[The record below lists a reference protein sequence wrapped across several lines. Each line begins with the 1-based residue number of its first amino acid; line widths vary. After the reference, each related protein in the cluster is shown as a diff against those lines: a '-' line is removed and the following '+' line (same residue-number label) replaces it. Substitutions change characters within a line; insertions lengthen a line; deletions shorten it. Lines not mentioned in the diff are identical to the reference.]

1 MSQTLTIPNYAQR
14 NILESTE
21 LSSDAVSGQ
30 AALTVANNQNFAA
43 NNHVVIGTLG
53 GDYLEK
59 ILVLS
64 VAGTTTITATAN
76 LSRTHTKYAPVKKLY
91 GNKIRIY
98 RSANVNGSAPA
109 DGDFAELATIDI
121 DFDQAQSSYTDNNG
135 SSDYWYKFTYYNSV
149 ADSETPLSDSNAVRG
164 GGYGNYASLE
174 SIRKEAGLQG
184 NSYITDELID
194 EKRQAAQ
201 ALINSTLAGR
211 YVVPFESPINPLIAE
226 ITRVLAAGYV
236 LTKEYGNT
244 SSSTYKEG
252 KDKIDSVTNAD
263 KTGTLDRIDSG
274 SLTLVG
280 ATGVSV
286 AATGGGNVAG
296 WPNDT
301 TATAQATVG
310 GAPRLL
316 RMSDRY

>member
-1 MSQTLTIPNYAQR
+1 MSQTVTISNYSEK
-14 NILESTE
+14 NILETTS
-21 LSSDAVSGQ
+21 LSADAASGQ
-30 AALTVANNQNFAA
+30 AVLTVENNQNFSADK
-43 NNHVVIGTLG
+43 HVLIGRKGSETV
-53 GDYLEK
+53 EK
-59 ILVLS
+59 IQVLS
-64 VAGTTTITATAN
+64 VAGVSTITATAN
-76 LSRTHTKYAPVKKLY
+76 LAKSHQKFDTVTRLF
-91 GNKIRIY
+91 GNKVRVY
-98 RSANVNGSAPA
+98 RASNVDGSQPA
-109 DGDFAELATIDI
+109 DGSFTLLTTVDI
-121 DFDQAQSSYTDNNG
+121 DYDDQQTSYTDADG
-135 SSDYWYKFTYYNSV
+135 SSDYWYKATFYDSV
-149 ADSETPLSDSNAVRG
+149 GTTETPLGDSGAVRG
-164 GGYGNYASLE
+164 GGFGNYTSIE

-184 NSYITDELID
+184 NTYVTNELID

-201 ALINSTLAGR
+201 AYINSALAGR
-211 YVVPFESPINPLIAE
+211 YEVPFTSPINPLIAE

-252 KDKIDSVTNAD
+252 KDKINSVTNED

-286 AATGGGNVAG
+286 AATGGGNTAG
-296 WPNDT
+296 WPNGT
-301 TATAQATVG
+301 TATAQSTVG